1 MKGDTQNRRKE
12 KDDDCHNKQ
21 AIQNAGDE
29 WAGFRLFLKIMAS
42 QETIAFVCVAQ
53 RNSDRNG
60 GKKRPTPREEGKE
73 APEGGEKARAADG
86 ESEQMRGEKRSR
98 KTMRRMRE
106 KRECERKKSVC
117 VHQQGGTWNDEAQM
131 LLGAGTCLIAP
142 GRQAWGGQ

>member
-60 GKKRPTPREEGKE
+60 GEEATNTERRGKRGPRRWGKSACRGRRVGANE
-73 APEGGEKARAADG
+73 
-86 ESEQMRGEKRSR
+86 RGETKQKDDEEDER
-98 KTMRRMRE
+98 KERVRE
-106 KRECERKKSVC
+106 KKKCVRAPARRYLER
-117 VHQQGGTWNDEAQM
+117 
-131 LLGAGTCLIAP
+131 
-142 GRQAWGGQ
+142 